1 MAVDQDQKVVVKR
14 RMKRRKVCFFCAEKI
29 HVLDYKETSKYKR
42 FITDR
47 GKIVPKRNSGV
58 CAKHQRML
66 AMAIKRAR
74 FIGVLP
80 HSMD

>member
-1 MAVDQDQKVVVKR
+1 MAADDQKVFVKR
-14 RMKRRKVCFFCAEKI
+14 RIKRRKVCYYCAEKI
-29 HVLDYKETSKYKR
+29 HILDYKDTAKFKR
-42 FITDR
+42 FVSDR

-80 HSMD
+80 YTMD

>member
-1 MAVDQDQKVVVKR
+1 MADQDQKVFVKR
-14 RMKRRKVCFFCAEKI
+14 RIKRRKVCYYCAEKI
-29 HVLDYKETSKYKR
+29 NIIDYKDTSKYKR
-42 FITDR
+42 FVSDR
-47 GKIVPKRNSGV
+47 GKITPKRNSGV

-80 HSMD
+80 YTMD